1 MGGFIM
7 TRAYA
12 YAGEAIKDQALH
24 YTGCGLDDVY
34 LLNGYETYETGYGP
48 AVSVKDLDGLRRVIG
63 EQLLKKRKFLKG
75 KELRFL
81 RTEMDLTQSELGRLI
96 GYSDQQVARWE
107 KDQSRIPAPANRTTR
122 LLFREHLGNHGFSI
136 RDFLEHLDRMDNT
149 SDDQLVFEKS
159 GRTWRASQGGVT
171 TAATGSASDVAMA

>member
-1 MGGFIM
+1 M

-12 YAGEAIKDQALH
+12 YRGEALKDQPLH

-34 LLNGYETYETGYGP
+34 LLNGYAVDNNEEYGRTI
-48 AVSVKDLDGLRRVIG
+48 SVKDLDGLRRVIG
-63 EQLLKKRKFLKG
+63 AQLVRKKLLKG

-107 KDQSRIPAPANRTTR
+107 KDQSRIPAPANRMIR
-122 LLFREHLGNHGFSI
+122 LLVREHLSNDRFSV
-136 RDFLEHLDRMDNT
+136 REVLDHLDRMDNT
-149 SDDQLVFEKS
+149 ISDRQVFEKA
-159 GRTWRASQGGVT
+159 GRTWRVG
-171 TAATGSASDVAMA
+171 